1 MTPEIYEGI
10 TLYNANCVDILAKFP
25 NDFFDLA
32 IVDPPYGIGA
42 DKPSKKPELVKQ
54 RNGEYLKVK
63 SASYSSKNW
72 DNVPDIEYFN
82 QLFMVSKNQIVW
94 GCNYFSHV
102 NFKSGRIVWDKMN
115 GLSDQ
120 YGCEIAYQ
128 SFNDRTDIV
137 HYMWS
142 GMFQG
147 EKCSMRIE
155 EAMRQQGNKKLN
167 EKRIHP
173 TQKPVKLYKWL
184 LTHFAKKGDKILDTH
199 LGSGSSCIACHDLNF
214 EMVGI
219 EIDAD
224 FFNNAR
230 KRLME
235 HQAQKTL
242 FRL

>member
-82 QLFMVSKNQIVW
+82 KLFRVSKNQIVW

>member
-1 MTPEIYEGI
+1 M
-10 TLYNANCVDILAKFP
+10 
-25 NDFFDLA
+25 A

-63 SASYSSKNW
+63 SAPYSSKNW
-72 DNVPDIEYFN
+72 DSVPDIEYFN
-82 QLFMVSKNQIVW
+82 QLFRVSKNQIVW
-94 GCNYFSHV
+94 GCNYFPHV
-102 NFKSGRIVWDKMN
+102 KFKSGRIVWDKMN

-128 SFNDRTDIV
+128 SFNNRTDIV

-147 EKCSMRIE
+147 VRCSMRIE
-155 EAMRQQGNKKLN
+155 DAICQQGNKKLN

-184 LTHFAKKGDKILDTH
+184 LSHFAKKATRFLIRILGAVQSVLPVTTSV
-199 LGSGSSCIACHDLNF
+199 LKWL
-214 EMVGI
+214 EL
-219 EIDAD
+219 
-224 FFNNAR
+224 
-230 KRLME
+230 K
-235 HQAQKTL
+235 
-242 FRL
+242 